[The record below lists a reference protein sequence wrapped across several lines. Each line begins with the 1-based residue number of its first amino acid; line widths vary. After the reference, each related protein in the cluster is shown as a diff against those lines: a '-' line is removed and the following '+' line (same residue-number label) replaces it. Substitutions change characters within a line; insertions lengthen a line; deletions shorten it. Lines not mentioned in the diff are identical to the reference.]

1 MSFFLPKQI
10 SEILMTHT
18 MPIRFR
24 SPGLFLI
31 IFAMVA
37 STACTGSKSTLNHS
51 TTSATLWV
59 QNAAEYEALGSL
71 IYQTATSNLALAIED
86 SYWTASV
93 EQGEQY
99 QSLPPAII
107 LDVDE
112 TVLDNSPFQARM
124 IEQNSSFNPEAWNE
138 WVMEANAEAVP
149 GALEFTRLAAEKGVQ
164 IFYVTNREAEV
175 ESGTRK
181 NLKELGFPLDDEKD
195 VILSKNE
202 RENWTSAKTERR
214 AFLADRYRILML
226 FGDDLNDFVSAKN
239 ISEQERSKLVN
250 EHRKKWGRSWYILP
264 NPVYG
269 SWEQALYNFNDGLS
283 TEQIEA
289 VKESKL
295 DTKQQ

>member
-1 MSFFLPKQI
+1 MLPKQI
-10 SEILMTHT
+10 SENYMTCT
-18 MPIRFR
+18 MQIRFR
-24 SPGLFLI
+24 SQGLFLI
-31 IFAMVA
+31 TFIMIAA
-37 STACTGSKSTLNHS
+37 TACTSSKNTLDHP

-59 QNAAEYEALGSL
+59 QNAAEYEALGKL
-71 IYQTATSNLALAIED
+71 VYQTATSNLALAIED

-124 IEQNSSFNPEAWNE
+124 IEQNSRFNPEAWNE
-138 WVMEANAEAVP
+138 WVLEAKAEAVP
-149 GALEFTRLAAEKGVQ
+149 GALEFTQLAAEKGVH
-164 IFYVTNREAEV
+164 IFYITNREAEV

-181 NLKELGFPLDDEKD
+181 NLEKLGFPMDEAKD

-214 AFLADRYRILML
+214 AFLAERYRILML

-239 ISEQERSKLVN
+239 MSEQERSKLVD

-269 SWEQALYNFNDGLS
+269 SWEQALYNFNGDLS
-283 TEQIEA
+283 PEQIEA
-289 VKESKL
+289 LKEKKL
-295 DTKQQ
+295 NTGQQ